1 MVVALDRSESVDYA
15 DRARQVESLAAALT
29 DLRFVAA
36 VQAGWNGRIGLAV
49 MTWSSFERTHVV
61 VPWTAIGSREDAAAI
76 VAVMRDYEAVGAD
89 AGHKPQTDV
98 SLALSVGVRMLRE
111 APFPTTRRI
120 IHVIGDGIDN
130 FGGDAFIDRHLQL
143 AQDITIKD
151 RKSTRLTSSNYS
163 ATRMPT

>member
-49 MTWSSFERTHVV
+49 MTWSSFERAHVV

-89 AGHKPQTDV
+89 AGHQPQTAA
-98 SLALSVGVRMLRE
+98 SPGRRAGGRTLTE
-111 APFPTTRRI
+111 APGPTPPPP
-120 IHVIGDGIDN
+120 HN
-130 FGGDAFIDRHLQL
+130 GDAH
-143 AQDITIKD
+143 
-151 RKSTRLTSSNYS
+151 
-163 ATRMPT
+163 